1 MSNTTCILPFVHLY
15 SEPKG
20 EMKPCCIA
28 SGFDEPLDLKTLT
41 IEEAFN
47 SPQMKELRKDMLEG
61 KRNKVCDVCYKKE
74 DLNNHSPRT
83 DFNNNR
89 LWKMPEVK
97 EDYSVD
103 SQFQHVDIRFSN
115 LCNFKCRMCNH
126 DFSSNWYEDF
136 DKLRPGHTK
145 GRTKVMKVSD
155 TIVEDLIPHLKNI
168 KSFYFAGGE
177 PLIMP
182 EHYKVLKYLYDTM
195 PVIEQHWGNVRPL
208 SIHYNTNLSVITY
221 DENSL
226 VELWK
231 GFDRVFL
238 SISCDGIG
246 EVGEYQRIGFLHDRF
261 ITNLK
266 IIQKYFISNSPYNGG
281 LGLQY
286 NFQYTTTIYNAYHIF
301 DFIKFMEENKFIKSS
316 EHIDFYYAWSPS
328 EVSLN
333 NLPEYEK
340 IRLVEFLENGIK
352 ELTEQKTIDELKDLI
367 KFTNSTNDVENV
379 TGGMYQFTTE
389 MDKLNNTNVTKL
401 NGVDFE
407 RIKLEIIS

>member
-1 MSNTTCILPFVHLY
+1 
-15 SEPKG
+15 
-20 EMKPCCIA
+20 MKPCCIA

-61 KRNKVCDVCYKKE
+61 KKNKVCDVCYKKE
-74 DLNNHSPRT
+74 ELNNHSPRT
-83 DFNNNR
+83 DFNKNN
-89 LWKMPEVK
+89 LWKMPEVG

-103 SQFQHVDIRFSN
+103 SQFQHIDIRFSN

-136 DKLRPGHTK
+136 DKIRPGHTK
-145 GRTKVMKVSD
+145 GKTKVMKVSD

-195 PVIEQHWGNVRPL
+195 PVVEQHWGNVRPL

-266 IIQKYFISNSPYNGG
+266 TIQKYFISNSPYNGG

-367 KFTNSTNDVENV
+367 KFTNSTNDVKNA

-389 MDKLNNTNVTKL
+389 MDKLNNTDVTKL

>member
-1 MSNTTCILPFVHLY
+1 
-15 SEPKG
+15 
-20 EMKPCCIA
+20 MKPCCIA

>member
-1 MSNTTCILPFVHLY
+1 MIIL
-15 SEPKG
+15 
-20 EMKPCCIA
+20 
-28 SGFDEPLDLKTLT
+28 
-41 IEEAFN
+41 
-47 SPQMKELRKDMLEG
+47 KEK
-61 KRNKVCDVCYKKE
+61 
-74 DLNNHSPRT
+74 
-83 DFNNNR
+83 
-89 LWKMPEVK
+89 
-97 EDYSVD
+97 
-103 SQFQHVDIRFSN
+103 
-115 LCNFKCRMCNH
+115 
-126 DFSSNWYEDF
+126 
-136 DKLRPGHTK
+136 
-145 GRTKVMKVSD
+145 
-155 TIVEDLIPHLKNI
+155 DLIKQIL
-168 KSFYFAGGE
+168 
-177 PLIMP
+177 
-182 EHYKVLKYLYDTM
+182 
-195 PVIEQHWGNVRPL
+195 
-208 SIHYNTNLSVITY
+208 
-221 DENSL
+221 
-226 VELWK
+226 
-231 GFDRVFL
+231 
-238 SISCDGIG
+238 
-246 EVGEYQRIGFLHDRF
+246 